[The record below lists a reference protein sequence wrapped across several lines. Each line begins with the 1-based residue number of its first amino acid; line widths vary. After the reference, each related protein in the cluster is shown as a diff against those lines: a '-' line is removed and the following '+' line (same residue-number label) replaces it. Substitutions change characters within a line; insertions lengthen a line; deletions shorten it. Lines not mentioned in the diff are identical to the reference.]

1 MLMVSL
7 QNKKPLVRLNSLAD
21 PATGKIIGTCLEMT
35 VEDVRHAVNTAHE
48 AFQSYRKTSPVQRQ
62 DILARFHQLFMS
74 NVKDIARLI
83 VWENGKSWNDAFSEA
98 NYAASFISWF
108 AGEAVRTYGDTI
120 PCSTPGVRNFTIKQ
134 PIGVCALLVP

>member
-1 MLMVSL
+1 
-7 QNKKPLVRLNSLAD
+7 
-21 PATGKIIGTCLEMT
+21 MT
-35 VEDVRHAVNTAHE
+35 VDDVRFAVDTAHE
-48 AFQSYRKTSPVQRQ
+48 AFQTYRITTPAQRC
-62 DILARFHQLFMS
+62 DILTKFHQLFMA

-83 VWENGKSWNDAFSEA
+83 VWENGKSWQDAFSEA

-120 PCSTPGVRNFTIKQ
+120 PCSMPGTRNFTIKQ

>member
-1 MLMVSL
+1 
-7 QNKKPLVRLNSLAD
+7 
-21 PATGKIIGTCLEMT
+21 MT
-35 VEDVRHAVNTAHE
+35 VEDVREAIEAAHK
-48 AFQSYRKTSPVQRQ
+48 AFQTYRQTLPAQRY
-62 DILARFHQLFMS
+62 DILTKFHQLFVA

-83 VWENGKSWNDAFSEA
+83 VWENGKSWADASSEA

-120 PCSTPGVRNFTIKQ
+120 PCSIPGTRNITIKQ